1 MTDRSKIKEA
11 LLRVVIEAASQYGTL
26 DQEDRDM
33 LVRYHMGQIT
43 REQLDAFTAAKAKRI
58 QDQINNPQ

>member
-1 MTDRSKIKEA
+1 VTDRSKIKEA
-11 LLRVVIEAASQYGTL
+11 LLRVVIEAASQHGTL

-33 LVRYHMGQIT
+33 LVRYHLGQIT
-43 REQLDAFTAAKAKRI
+43 REQLDAFTSAKAKRI

>member
-11 LLRVVIEAASQYGTL
+11 LLRVVIEAASQHGTL

-33 LVRYHMGQIT
+33 LVRYHLGQIT
-43 REQLDAFTAAKAKRI
+43 REQLDAFTSAKAERI